1 MSKVPLAGQG
11 GSASQTE
18 GQQGQARLS
27 KQAQGYVF
35 LRRRTLR
42 RSHQQRSGI
51 EACSCGGW
59 GGSGVGPSSVGFP
72 AWLRSAAGEPR
83 AGRQRW
89 GWLRAET
96 AATRLRNP
104 SGPELG
110 ALLPAGL
117 EVMRDPVS
125 SQYSSFLFWRM
136 PIPELDL
143 SELEGLGLSDTSIYK
158 IKDGSA
164 GKMTGQAT
172 GEQEKNSEG
181 DSLLEYSTFN
191 FWRAPIAS
199 IHSFDLDL
207 L

>member
-1 MSKVPLAGQG
+1 MLWCLDCPLFRPFRCDNSLSLLSRTGLETAVSKVPLAGQG

-117 EVMRDPVS
+117 PRADAGAPPPEVLRPS
-125 SQYSSFLFWRM
+125 
-136 PIPELDL
+136 
-143 SELEGLGLSDTSIYK
+143 LEHTSNSLIT
-158 IKDGSA
+158 GSY
-164 GKMTGQAT
+164 
-172 GEQEKNSEG
+172 EG
-181 DSLLEYSTFN
+181 SCE
-191 FWRAPIAS
+191 
-199 IHSFDLDL
+199 
-207 L
+207 

>member
-1 MSKVPLAGQG
+1 
-11 GSASQTE
+11 
-18 GQQGQARLS
+18 
-27 KQAQGYVF
+27 
-35 LRRRTLR
+35 
-42 RSHQQRSGI
+42 
-51 EACSCGGW
+51 
-59 GGSGVGPSSVGFP
+59 
-72 AWLRSAAGEPR
+72 
-83 AGRQRW
+83 
-89 GWLRAET
+89 
-96 AATRLRNP
+96 
-104 SGPELG
+104 
-110 ALLPAGL
+110 
-117 EVMRDPVS
+117 MRDPVS